1 MKKKFTV
8 NVHYDAVVTVEV
20 NADSEEKALEMAP
33 FAAESISLED
43 AEVVDINCCVTNIE
57 EIKT

>member
-8 NVHYDAVVTVEV
+8 NIHYDAVVTVEV
-20 NADSEEKALEMAP
+20 IADSEEKALEMAP
-33 FAAESISLED
+33 FAAESISLEE

-57 EIKT
+57 EIKP